1 MKVKIVNNKLIFPTQ
16 EQLENEDLLIDFK
29 KIKFIEVNEI
39 INNFDED
46 DEFVNIYIKKKQ
58 SPPNQ
63 IKQEIINYEIR

>member
-1 MKVKIVNNKLIFPTQ
+1 MKVKIVDNKLIFTTE
-16 EQLENEDLLIDFK
+16 EQLKNQDLLIDFK
-29 KIKFIEVNEI
+29 ELKFIEVDEI

-46 DEFVNIYIKKKQ
+46 DDYVNIYIKKKQ